1 MTHFQK
7 KSTEREKY
15 YFAENNPGNHYLN
28 QVMKVY
34 SQWYYVNMICSD
46 TLSWEGH
53 FLIVFFPQTHNPS
66 LIMRKASDNKVVVE
80 GYFPGGPVAGTPYSQ
95 CMGPRFNPWSG
106 NYSPHATT
114 HLSERCSQQQGTWL
128 TPSTRNHSFWKE
140 ASFSPMFSFG
150 DEAFRKNNGHKY
162 TLSKLPN
169 D

>member
-1 MTHFQK
+1 MGEETNLLYRKIPNNIYRYSPFQEFNVNSHPPSFPLEGRLYLMTHFQK

-114 HLSERCSQQQGTWL
+114 KIKDLLCCH
-128 TPSTRNHSFWKE
+128 
-140 ASFSPMFSFG
+140 
-150 DEAFRKNNGHKY
+150 
-162 TLSKLPN
+162 
-169 D
+169 